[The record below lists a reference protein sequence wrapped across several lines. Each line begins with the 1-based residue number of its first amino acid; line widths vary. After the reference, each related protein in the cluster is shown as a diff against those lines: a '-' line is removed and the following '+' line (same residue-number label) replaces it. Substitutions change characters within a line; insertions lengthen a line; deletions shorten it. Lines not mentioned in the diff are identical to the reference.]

1 MNWGTVG
8 RISIVVLLIGGV
20 LGMGI
25 HYETEVDVHYPYPD
39 ETDLKT
45 SPHSHIDT
53 QVFVFG
59 TVEEINEDENTARIR
74 IGTDRD
80 SFTAEI
86 TNFSTQRNVQPGGT
100 VQVYGTFQREYVIV
114 ADTVR
119 VVNPA
124 GASNIYK
131 YAISAV
137 AVVLIAVLFFQYWR
151 VNLRTLSFE
160 VKRDG

>member
-1 MNWGTVG
+1 MNWGAVG
-8 RISIVVLLIGGV
+8 RISIAVLLIGGV

-25 HYETEVDVHYPYPD
+25 HYGSEEDAHYPYPD

-74 IGTDRD
+74 IETDSD
-80 SFTAEI
+80 PFTAEI
-86 TNFSTQRNVQPGGT
+86 TNFSTQQNVQPGGI
-100 VQVYGTFQREYVIV
+100 VQVYGTFQREYVIA

-124 GASNIYK
+124 GTSDIYK
-131 YAISAV
+131 YVVSAV
-137 AVVLIAVLFFQYWR
+137 AAVLIVVLFFQYWR
-151 VNLRTLSFE
+151 VNVRTLSFE
-160 VKRDG
+160 VR